1 MLWRWVQLCPC
12 CLFSATVQA
21 ALLGQLQDPTKK
33 TQQGIGAGKRPPESL
48 PLVPCSPS
56 PAVELVEMLQSKAGG
71 FVPLRHGYSPW
82 ENEVFFCWEVK
93 CQVLFKAGGLKP
105 RVRVFL
111 I

>member
-1 MLWRWVQLCPC
+1 M
-12 CLFSATVQA
+12 
-21 ALLGQLQDPTKK
+21 
-33 TQQGIGAGKRPPESL
+33 GAGKRPPESF
-48 PLVPCSPS
+48 PPVPCPPS